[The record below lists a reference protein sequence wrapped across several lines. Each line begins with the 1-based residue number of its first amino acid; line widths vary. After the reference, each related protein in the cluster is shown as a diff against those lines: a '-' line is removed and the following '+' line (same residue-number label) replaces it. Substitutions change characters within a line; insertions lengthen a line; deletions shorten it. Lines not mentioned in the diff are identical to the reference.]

1 MKRFKK
7 NQYRWFSQRKNTDTD
22 DNPLTDIL
30 VVPSQNVNNSPA
42 LNEAASTHGGVENE
56 SPNQGKLHSVTVE
69 DPNECSQP
77 KESTSITYVESINDN
92 SYSGESTS
100 SMYMESIN
108 DNSQPNESTSITFV
122 ESVNDSS
129 QPNES
134 TSIAFVESVND
145 SSQPNESTSIT
156 FVESVND
163 SSQPNEST
171 SITFVESVND
181 SSQPN
186 ESTTITFVESVNDSS
201 QPNESTTIT
210 FVESVNDSSQPNES
224 TSITFVESVNDS
236 SQPNESTTITFVES
250 VNDSSQPNESTTI
263 TFVESV
269 NDSSQPNES
278 TSITFVESVNDSSQ
292 PNESTTITFV
302 ESVNDSSQPN
312 ESTTITFVESVNDS
326 SQPNESTSITFVESV
341 NDSSQPNE
349 STSITFVE
357 SVNDSSQPNESTSIT
372 FVDSINDKPNIEEW
386 TYENY
391 EQAPSTMTS
400 TYEYG
405 SLHVDG
411 ATSEVTVQSD
421 LKTSP
426 SECINV
432 STPLSQSTVISV
444 DEDVDETKMKNIT
457 RLIVSAFAFRVFGIL
472 LIFVDIFL
480 IMSDVL
486 SNDNKIV
493 LECHSISLAI
503 AFFFFFDVLLRVYVE
518 GRKTY
523 FTDLFNIL
531 DAFIIAI
538 TLLIDTIYFFFDLR
552 FLKHIPRVAILLR
565 PLRLI
570 ILVRVFHLAYQ
581 NRQLQK
587 LTRRL
592 VSENKRRYRRDGFD
606 LDLTYITDRIIAM
619 SFPSSGKQSFYRNPI
634 KEVVRFLDTKHPN
647 HYRVYN
653 LCSERAYNP
662 EHFHNRVQ
670 RIMIDDHNVPTL
682 SEMVVFTKE
691 VNMWLAQDKEN
702 VVVIHCKGGK
712 GRTGT
717 MVCACLIANQI
728 FGTAKESLAYF
739 ASRRTD
745 HTISSK
751 FQGIETPSQSR
762 YVGYF
767 ENVKNL
773 YNWTLPP
780 KKILTPYKIII
791 SSIHNVG
798 KGDGSDLKIQIATK
812 QQTVF
817 SCSSSKNCKI
827 FHDIE
832 TDRVIIELLNCPIL
846 YDDIKVRFLSRNLPK
861 YYDKCAFFF
870 WFNTAFIQN
879 NRLYLRRNELDNPH
893 KRKAWKIYSSCFSV
907 EMHFTQT

>member
-108 DNSQPNESTSITFV
+108 DNSQPNESTSITFVESVNDSSQPNESTSITFV

-391 EQAPSTMTS
+391 EQAPST
-400 TYEYG
+400 
-405 SLHVDG
+405 
-411 ATSEVTVQSD
+411 
-421 LKTSP
+421 
-426 SECINV
+426 I
-432 STPLSQSTVISV
+432 
-444 DEDVDETKMKNIT
+444 
-457 RLIVSAFAFRVFGIL
+457 VFGIL

>member
-7 NQYRWFSQRKNTDTD
+7 NRQYRWFSKKKNTDMD

-30 VVPSQNVNNSPA
+30 VVPNQNVNNSPA
-42 LNEAASTHGGVENE
+42 LNEAVSTHGGVENE
-56 SPNQGKLHSVTVE
+56 SPNQGKLHSVTME
-69 DPNECSQP
+69 DPNEWDDNPLTDILVVPNQNVNNSPALNEAVSTHGGVENESPNQGKLNSVTMEDPNEWDDNPLTDILVVPNQNVNNSSQP
-77 KESTSITYVESINDN
+77 KESTSITYVESINDK
-92 SYSGESTS
+92 SHSGESTS
-100 SMYMESIN
+100 SIYVESISDNSQPKESTSITSMESIN
-108 DNSQPNESTSITFV
+108 DNSQPKESTSITFV
-122 ESVNDSS
+122 ES
-129 QPNES
+129 
-134 TSIAFVESVND
+134 
-145 SSQPNESTSIT
+145 
-156 FVESVND
+156 
-163 SSQPNEST
+163 
-171 SITFVESVND
+171 
-181 SSQPN
+181 
-186 ESTTITFVESVNDSS
+186 
-201 QPNESTTIT
+201 
-210 FVESVNDSSQPNES
+210 
-224 TSITFVESVNDS
+224 
-236 SQPNESTTITFVES
+236 
-250 VNDSSQPNESTTI
+250 
-263 TFVESV
+263 
-269 NDSSQPNES
+269 
-278 TSITFVESVNDSSQ
+278 
-292 PNESTTITFV
+292 
-302 ESVNDSSQPN
+302 
-312 ESTTITFVESVNDS
+312 
-326 SQPNESTSITFVESV
+326 
-341 NDSSQPNE
+341 
-349 STSITFVE
+349 
-357 SVNDSSQPNESTSIT
+357 
-372 FVDSINDKPNIEEW
+372 INDKPNTEEL

-391 EQAPSTMTS
+391 EEAPSTMTS
-400 TYEYG
+400 IYEYG

-411 ATSEVTVQSD
+411 ATSEVTAQSD

-426 SECINV
+426 SEHISV

-444 DEDVDETKMKNIT
+444 DEDVDETSKMKNTT

-480 IMSDVL
+480 IMSDVIF
-486 SNDNKIV
+486 NDNKIV
-493 LECHSISLAI
+493 FECHSISLAI
-503 AFFFFFDVLLRVYVE
+503 ALFFFFDVLLRVYVE

-531 DAFIIAI
+531 DAVIIAI

-552 FLKHIPRVAILLR
+552 FLKDVPRVAVLLR

-634 KEVVRFLDTKHPN
+634 KEVVRFLDTKHRN

-682 SEMVVFTKE
+682 SEMVVFSKE
-691 VNMWLAQDKEN
+691 VNMWLAQDKKN

-717 MVCACLIANQI
+717 MVCACLIGNQI

-773 YNWTLPP
+773 CNWTLPP

-791 SSIHNVG
+791 YSIHS
-798 KGDGSDLKIQIATK
+798 DGSDLKIQITTK

-827 FHDIE
+827 FHDVE
-832 TDRVIIELLNCPIL
+832 TDKVIIELLNCPIL
-846 YDDIKVRFLSRNLPK
+846 YDDVKVRFLSRNLPK
-861 YYDKCAFFF
+861 YYDNCAFFF

-907 EMHFTQT
+907 EMYFNQT

>member
-7 NQYRWFSQRKNTDTD
+7 NRQYRWFSKKKNTDMD

-30 VVPSQNVNNSPA
+30 VVPNQNVNNSPA
-42 LNEAASTHGGVENE
+42 LNEAVSTHGGVENE
-56 SPNQGKLHSVTVE
+56 SPNQGKLNSVTME
-69 DPNECSQP
+69 DPNEWDDNPLTDILVVPNQNVNNSPALNEAVSTHGGVENESPNQGKLNSVTMEDPNEWDDNPLTDILVVPNQNVNNSPALNEAVSTHGGVENESPNQGKLNSVTMEDPNEWDDNPLTDILVVPNQNVNNSSQP

-92 SYSGESTS
+92 S
-100 SMYMESIN
+100 
-108 DNSQPNESTSITFV
+108 QPKESTSITFV
-122 ESVNDSS
+122 ESINDNS
-129 QPNES
+129 QPK
-134 TSIAFVESVND
+134 
-145 SSQPNESTSIT
+145 ESTSIT
-156 FVESVND
+156 FVES
-163 SSQPNEST
+163 
-171 SITFVESVND
+171 
-181 SSQPN
+181 
-186 ESTTITFVESVNDSS
+186 
-201 QPNESTTIT
+201 
-210 FVESVNDSSQPNES
+210 
-224 TSITFVESVNDS
+224 
-236 SQPNESTTITFVES
+236 
-250 VNDSSQPNESTTI
+250 
-263 TFVESV
+263 
-269 NDSSQPNES
+269 
-278 TSITFVESVNDSSQ
+278 
-292 PNESTTITFV
+292 
-302 ESVNDSSQPN
+302 
-312 ESTTITFVESVNDS
+312 
-326 SQPNESTSITFVESV
+326 
-341 NDSSQPNE
+341 
-349 STSITFVE
+349 
-357 SVNDSSQPNESTSIT
+357 
-372 FVDSINDKPNIEEW
+372 INDKPNTEEL

-391 EQAPSTMTS
+391 EEAPSTMTS
-400 TYEYG
+400 IYEYG

-411 ATSEVTVQSD
+411 ATSEVTAQSD

-426 SECINV
+426 SERISV

-444 DEDVDETKMKNIT
+444 DEDVDETSKMKNTT

-480 IMSDVL
+480 IMSDVIF
-486 SNDNKIV
+486 NDNKIV
-493 LECHSISLAI
+493 FECHSISLAI
-503 AFFFFFDVLLRVYVE
+503 ALFFFFDVLLRVYVE

-531 DAFIIAI
+531 DAVIIAI

-552 FLKHIPRVAILLR
+552 FLKDVPRVAVLLR

-634 KEVVRFLDTKHPN
+634 KEVVRFLDTKHRN

-682 SEMVVFTKE
+682 SEMVVFSKE
-691 VNMWLAQDKEN
+691 VNMWLAQDKKN

-717 MVCACLIANQI
+717 MVCACLIGNQI

-773 YNWTLPP
+773 CNWTLPP

-791 SSIHNVG
+791 YSIHNVG
-798 KGDGSDLKIQIATK
+798 KGDGSDLKIQITTK

-827 FHDIE
+827 FHDVE
-832 TDRVIIELLNCPIL
+832 TDKVIIELLNCPIL
-846 YDDIKVRFLSRNLPK
+846 YDDVKVRFLSRVSNQEITSAVVLVCSF
-861 YYDKCAFFF
+861 D
-870 WFNTAFIQN
+870 
-879 NRLYLRRNELDNPH
+879 
-893 KRKAWKIYSSCFSV
+893 
-907 EMHFTQT
+907 

>member
-7 NQYRWFSQRKNTDTD
+7 NRQYRWFSKKKNTDMD

-30 VVPSQNVNNSPA
+30 VVPNQNVNNSPA
-42 LNEAASTHGGVENE
+42 LNEAVSTHGGVENE
-56 SPNQGKLHSVTVE
+56 SPNQGKLNSVTME
-69 DPNECSQP
+69 DPNEWDDNPLTDILVVPNQNVNNSPALNEAVSTHGGVENESPNQGKLNSVTMEDPNEWDDNPLTDILVVPNQNVNNSPALNEAVSTHGGVENESPNQGKLNSVTMEDPNEWDDNPLTDILVVPNQNVNNSSQP
-77 KESTSITYVESINDN
+77 KESTSIT
-92 SYSGESTS
+92 
-100 SMYMESIN
+100 
-108 DNSQPNESTSITFV
+108 FV
-122 ESVNDSS
+122 E
-129 QPNES
+129 
-134 TSIAFVESVND
+134 
-145 SSQPNESTSIT
+145 
-156 FVESVND
+156 
-163 SSQPNEST
+163 
-171 SITFVESVND
+171 
-181 SSQPN
+181 
-186 ESTTITFVESVNDSS
+186 
-201 QPNESTTIT
+201 
-210 FVESVNDSSQPNES
+210 
-224 TSITFVESVNDS
+224 
-236 SQPNESTTITFVES
+236 
-250 VNDSSQPNESTTI
+250 
-263 TFVESV
+263 
-269 NDSSQPNES
+269 
-278 TSITFVESVNDSSQ
+278 
-292 PNESTTITFV
+292 
-302 ESVNDSSQPN
+302 
-312 ESTTITFVESVNDS
+312 
-326 SQPNESTSITFVESV
+326 
-341 NDSSQPNE
+341 
-349 STSITFVE
+349 
-357 SVNDSSQPNESTSIT
+357 
-372 FVDSINDKPNIEEW
+372 SINDKPNTEEL

-391 EQAPSTMTS
+391 EEAPSTMTS
-400 TYEYG
+400 IYEYG

-411 ATSEVTVQSD
+411 ATSEVTAQSD

-426 SECINV
+426 SERISV

-444 DEDVDETKMKNIT
+444 DEDVDETSKMKNTT

-480 IMSDVL
+480 IMSDVIF
-486 SNDNKIV
+486 NDNKIV
-493 LECHSISLAI
+493 FECHSISLAI
-503 AFFFFFDVLLRVYVE
+503 ALFFFFDVLLRVYVE

-531 DAFIIAI
+531 DAVIIAI

-552 FLKHIPRVAILLR
+552 FLKDVPRVAVLLR

-634 KEVVRFLDTKHPN
+634 KEVVRFLDTKHRN

-682 SEMVVFTKE
+682 SEMVVFSKE
-691 VNMWLAQDKEN
+691 VNMWLAQDKKN

-717 MVCACLIANQI
+717 MVCACLIGNQI

-773 YNWTLPP
+773 CNWTLPP

-791 SSIHNVG
+791 YSIHNVG
-798 KGDGSDLKIQIATK
+798 KGDGSDLKIQITTK

-827 FHDIE
+827 FHDVE
-832 TDRVIIELLNCPIL
+832 TDKVIIELLNCPIL
-846 YDDIKVRFLSRNLPK
+846 YDDVKVRFLSRVSNQEITSAVVLVCSF
-861 YYDKCAFFF
+861 D
-870 WFNTAFIQN
+870 
-879 NRLYLRRNELDNPH
+879 
-893 KRKAWKIYSSCFSV
+893 
-907 EMHFTQT
+907 

>member
-7 NQYRWFSQRKNTDTD
+7 NRQYRWFSKKKNTDMD

-30 VVPSQNVNNSPA
+30 VVPNQNVNNSPA
-42 LNEAASTHGGVENE
+42 LNEAVSTHGGVENE
-56 SPNQGKLHSVTVE
+56 SPNQGKLHSVTME
-69 DPNECSQP
+69 DPNEWDDNPLTDILVVPNQNVNNSPALNEAVSTHGGVENESPNQGKLNSVTMEDPNEWDDNPLTDILVVPNQNVNNSSQP

-92 SYSGESTS
+92 S
-100 SMYMESIN
+100 
-108 DNSQPNESTSITFV
+108 QPKESTSITFV
-122 ESVNDSS
+122 ES
-129 QPNES
+129 
-134 TSIAFVESVND
+134 
-145 SSQPNESTSIT
+145 
-156 FVESVND
+156 
-163 SSQPNEST
+163 
-171 SITFVESVND
+171 
-181 SSQPN
+181 
-186 ESTTITFVESVNDSS
+186 
-201 QPNESTTIT
+201 
-210 FVESVNDSSQPNES
+210 
-224 TSITFVESVNDS
+224 
-236 SQPNESTTITFVES
+236 
-250 VNDSSQPNESTTI
+250 
-263 TFVESV
+263 
-269 NDSSQPNES
+269 
-278 TSITFVESVNDSSQ
+278 
-292 PNESTTITFV
+292 
-302 ESVNDSSQPN
+302 
-312 ESTTITFVESVNDS
+312 
-326 SQPNESTSITFVESV
+326 
-341 NDSSQPNE
+341 
-349 STSITFVE
+349 
-357 SVNDSSQPNESTSIT
+357 
-372 FVDSINDKPNIEEW
+372 INDKPNTEEL

-391 EQAPSTMTS
+391 EEAPSTMTS
-400 TYEYG
+400 IYEYG

-411 ATSEVTVQSD
+411 ATSEVTAQSD

-426 SECINV
+426 SEHISV

-444 DEDVDETKMKNIT
+444 DEDVDETSKMKNTT

-480 IMSDVL
+480 IMSDVIF
-486 SNDNKIV
+486 NDNKIV
-493 LECHSISLAI
+493 FECHSISLAI
-503 AFFFFFDVLLRVYVE
+503 ALFFFFDVLLRVYVE

-531 DAFIIAI
+531 DAVIIAI

-552 FLKHIPRVAILLR
+552 FLKDVPRVAVLLR

-634 KEVVRFLDTKHPN
+634 KEVVRFLDTKHRN

-682 SEMVVFTKE
+682 SEMVVFSKE
-691 VNMWLAQDKEN
+691 VNMWLAQDKKN

-717 MVCACLIANQI
+717 MVCACLIGNQI

-773 YNWTLPP
+773 CNWTLPP

-791 SSIHNVG
+791 YSIHNVG
-798 KGDGSDLKIQIATK
+798 KGDGSDLKIQITTK

-827 FHDIE
+827 FHDVE
-832 TDRVIIELLNCPIL
+832 TDKVIIELLNCPIL
-846 YDDIKVRFLSRNLPK
+846 YDDVKVRFLSRNLPK
-861 YYDKCAFFF
+861 YYDNCAFFF

-907 EMHFTQT
+907 EMYFNQT

>member
-7 NQYRWFSQRKNTDTD
+7 NRQYRWFSKKKNTDMD

-30 VVPSQNVNNSPA
+30 VVPNQNVNNSPA
-42 LNEAASTHGGVENE
+42 LNEAVSTHGGVENE
-56 SPNQGKLHSVTVE
+56 SPNQGKLNSVTMEDPNEWDDNPLTDILVVPNQNVNNSPALNEAVSTHGGVENESPNQGKLNSVTMEDPNEWDDNPLTDILVVPNQNVNNSPALNEAVSTHGGVENESPNQGKLNSVTME

-77 KESTSITYVESINDN
+77 KESTSITYVESINDK
-92 SYSGESTS
+92 SHSGESTS
-100 SMYMESIN
+100 SIYVESIS
-108 DNSQPNESTSITFV
+108 DNSQPKESTSITFV
-122 ESVNDSS
+122 ES
-129 QPNES
+129 
-134 TSIAFVESVND
+134 
-145 SSQPNESTSIT
+145 
-156 FVESVND
+156 
-163 SSQPNEST
+163 
-171 SITFVESVND
+171 
-181 SSQPN
+181 
-186 ESTTITFVESVNDSS
+186 
-201 QPNESTTIT
+201 
-210 FVESVNDSSQPNES
+210 
-224 TSITFVESVNDS
+224 
-236 SQPNESTTITFVES
+236 
-250 VNDSSQPNESTTI
+250 
-263 TFVESV
+263 
-269 NDSSQPNES
+269 
-278 TSITFVESVNDSSQ
+278 
-292 PNESTTITFV
+292 
-302 ESVNDSSQPN
+302 
-312 ESTTITFVESVNDS
+312 
-326 SQPNESTSITFVESV
+326 
-341 NDSSQPNE
+341 
-349 STSITFVE
+349 
-357 SVNDSSQPNESTSIT
+357 
-372 FVDSINDKPNIEEW
+372 INDKPNTEEL

-391 EQAPSTMTS
+391 EEAPSTMTS
-400 TYEYG
+400 IYEYG

-411 ATSEVTVQSD
+411 ATSEVTAQSD

-426 SECINV
+426 SERISV

-444 DEDVDETKMKNIT
+444 DEDVDETSKMKNTT

-480 IMSDVL
+480 IMSDVIF
-486 SNDNKIV
+486 NDNKIV
-493 LECHSISLAI
+493 FECHSISLAI
-503 AFFFFFDVLLRVYVE
+503 ALFFFFDVLLRVYVE

-531 DAFIIAI
+531 DAVIIAI

-552 FLKHIPRVAILLR
+552 FLKDVPRVAVLLR

-634 KEVVRFLDTKHPN
+634 KEVVRFLDTKHRN

-682 SEMVVFTKE
+682 SEMVVFSKE
-691 VNMWLAQDKEN
+691 VNMWLAQDKKN

-717 MVCACLIANQI
+717 MVCACLIGNQI

-773 YNWTLPP
+773 CNWTLPP

-791 SSIHNVG
+791 YSIHNVG
-798 KGDGSDLKIQIATK
+798 KGDGSDLKIQITTK

-827 FHDIE
+827 FHDVE
-832 TDRVIIELLNCPIL
+832 TDKVIIELLNCPIL
-846 YDDIKVRFLSRNLPK
+846 YDDVKVRFLSRVSNQEITSAVVLVCSF
-861 YYDKCAFFF
+861 D
-870 WFNTAFIQN
+870 
-879 NRLYLRRNELDNPH
+879 
-893 KRKAWKIYSSCFSV
+893 
-907 EMHFTQT
+907 

>member
-7 NQYRWFSQRKNTDTD
+7 NRQYRWFSKKKNTDMD

-30 VVPSQNVNNSPA
+30 VVPNQNVNNSPA
-42 LNEAASTHGGVENE
+42 LNEAVSTHGGVENE
-56 SPNQGKLHSVTVE
+56 SPNQGKLNSVTME
-69 DPNECSQP
+69 DPNEWDDNPLTDILVVPNQNVNNSPALNEAVSTHGGVENESPNQGKLNSVTMEDPNEWDDNPLTDILVVPNQNVNNSPALNEAVSTHGGVENESPNQGKLNSVTMEDPNEWDDNPLTDILVVPNQNVNNSSQP
-77 KESTSITYVESINDN
+77 KESTSITFV
-92 SYSGESTS
+92 
-100 SMYMESIN
+100 ESIN
-108 DNSQPNESTSITFV
+108 DNSQPKESTSITFV
-122 ESVNDSS
+122 ES
-129 QPNES
+129 
-134 TSIAFVESVND
+134 
-145 SSQPNESTSIT
+145 
-156 FVESVND
+156 
-163 SSQPNEST
+163 
-171 SITFVESVND
+171 
-181 SSQPN
+181 
-186 ESTTITFVESVNDSS
+186 
-201 QPNESTTIT
+201 
-210 FVESVNDSSQPNES
+210 
-224 TSITFVESVNDS
+224 
-236 SQPNESTTITFVES
+236 
-250 VNDSSQPNESTTI
+250 
-263 TFVESV
+263 
-269 NDSSQPNES
+269 
-278 TSITFVESVNDSSQ
+278 
-292 PNESTTITFV
+292 
-302 ESVNDSSQPN
+302 
-312 ESTTITFVESVNDS
+312 
-326 SQPNESTSITFVESV
+326 
-341 NDSSQPNE
+341 
-349 STSITFVE
+349 
-357 SVNDSSQPNESTSIT
+357 
-372 FVDSINDKPNIEEW
+372 INDKPNTEEL

-391 EQAPSTMTS
+391 EEAPSTMTS
-400 TYEYG
+400 IYEYG

-411 ATSEVTVQSD
+411 ATSEVTAQSD

-426 SECINV
+426 SERISV

-444 DEDVDETKMKNIT
+444 DEDVDETSKMKNTT

-480 IMSDVL
+480 IMSDVIF
-486 SNDNKIV
+486 NDNKIV
-493 LECHSISLAI
+493 FECHSISLAI
-503 AFFFFFDVLLRVYVE
+503 ALFFFFDVLLRVYVE

-531 DAFIIAI
+531 DAVIIAI

-552 FLKHIPRVAILLR
+552 FLKDVPRVAVLLR

-634 KEVVRFLDTKHPN
+634 KEVVRFLDTKHRN

-682 SEMVVFTKE
+682 SEMVVFSKE
-691 VNMWLAQDKEN
+691 VNMWLAQDKKN

-717 MVCACLIANQI
+717 MVCACLIGNQI

-773 YNWTLPP
+773 CNWTLPP

-791 SSIHNVG
+791 YSIHNVG
-798 KGDGSDLKIQIATK
+798 KGDGSDLKIQITTK

-827 FHDIE
+827 FHDVE
-832 TDRVIIELLNCPIL
+832 TDKVIIELLNCPIL
-846 YDDIKVRFLSRNLPK
+846 YDDVKVRFLSRVSNQEITSAVVLVCSF
-861 YYDKCAFFF
+861 D
-870 WFNTAFIQN
+870 
-879 NRLYLRRNELDNPH
+879 
-893 KRKAWKIYSSCFSV
+893 
-907 EMHFTQT
+907 

>member
-7 NQYRWFSQRKNTDTD
+7 NRQYRWFSKKKNTDMD

-30 VVPSQNVNNSPA
+30 VVPNQNVNNSPA
-42 LNEAASTHGGVENE
+42 LNEAVSTHGGVENE
-56 SPNQGKLHSVTVE
+56 SPNQGKLNSVTME
-69 DPNECSQP
+69 DPNEWDDNPLTDILVVPNQNVNNSPALNEAVSTHGGVENESPNQGKLNSVTMEDPNEWDDNPLTDILVVPNQNVNNSSQP

-92 SYSGESTS
+92 S
-100 SMYMESIN
+100 
-108 DNSQPNESTSITFV
+108 QPKESTSITFV
-122 ESVNDSS
+122 ESINDNS
-129 QPNES
+129 QPK
-134 TSIAFVESVND
+134 
-145 SSQPNESTSIT
+145 ESTSIT
-156 FVESVND
+156 FVES
-163 SSQPNEST
+163 
-171 SITFVESVND
+171 
-181 SSQPN
+181 
-186 ESTTITFVESVNDSS
+186 
-201 QPNESTTIT
+201 
-210 FVESVNDSSQPNES
+210 
-224 TSITFVESVNDS
+224 
-236 SQPNESTTITFVES
+236 
-250 VNDSSQPNESTTI
+250 
-263 TFVESV
+263 
-269 NDSSQPNES
+269 
-278 TSITFVESVNDSSQ
+278 
-292 PNESTTITFV
+292 
-302 ESVNDSSQPN
+302 
-312 ESTTITFVESVNDS
+312 
-326 SQPNESTSITFVESV
+326 
-341 NDSSQPNE
+341 
-349 STSITFVE
+349 
-357 SVNDSSQPNESTSIT
+357 
-372 FVDSINDKPNIEEW
+372 INDKPNTEEL

-391 EQAPSTMTS
+391 EEAPSTMTS
-400 TYEYG
+400 IYEYG

-411 ATSEVTVQSD
+411 ATSEVTAQSD

-426 SECINV
+426 SERISV

-444 DEDVDETKMKNIT
+444 DEDVDETSKMKNTT

-480 IMSDVL
+480 IMSDVIF
-486 SNDNKIV
+486 NDNKIV
-493 LECHSISLAI
+493 FECHSISLAI
-503 AFFFFFDVLLRVYVE
+503 ALFFFFDVLLRVYVE

-531 DAFIIAI
+531 DAVIIAI

-552 FLKHIPRVAILLR
+552 FLKDVPRVAVLLR

-634 KEVVRFLDTKHPN
+634 KEVVRFLDTKHRN

-682 SEMVVFTKE
+682 SEMVVFSKE
-691 VNMWLAQDKEN
+691 VNMWLAQDKKN

-717 MVCACLIANQI
+717 MVCACLIGNQI

-773 YNWTLPP
+773 CNWTLPP

-791 SSIHNVG
+791 YSIHNVG
-798 KGDGSDLKIQIATK
+798 KGDGSDLKIQITTK

-827 FHDIE
+827 FHDVE
-832 TDRVIIELLNCPIL
+832 TDKVIIELLNCPIL
-846 YDDIKVRFLSRNLPK
+846 YDDVKVRFLSRVSNQEITSAVVLVCSF
-861 YYDKCAFFF
+861 D
-870 WFNTAFIQN
+870 
-879 NRLYLRRNELDNPH
+879 
-893 KRKAWKIYSSCFSV
+893 
-907 EMHFTQT
+907 

>member
-7 NQYRWFSQRKNTDTD
+7 NRQYRWFSKKKNTDMD

-30 VVPSQNVNNSPA
+30 VVPNQNVNNSPA
-42 LNEAASTHGGVENE
+42 LNEAVSTHGGVENE
-56 SPNQGKLHSVTVE
+56 SPNQGKLHSVTME
-69 DPNECSQP
+69 DPNEWDDNPLTDILVVPNQNVNNSPALNEAVSTHGGVENESPNQGKLNSVTMEDPNEWDDNPLTDILVVPNQNVNNSSQP
-77 KESTSITYVESINDN
+77 KESTSITYVESINDK
-92 SYSGESTS
+92 SHSGESTS
-100 SMYMESIN
+100 SIYVESIS
-108 DNSQPNESTSITFV
+108 DNSQPKESTSITFV
-122 ESVNDSS
+122 ES
-129 QPNES
+129 
-134 TSIAFVESVND
+134 
-145 SSQPNESTSIT
+145 
-156 FVESVND
+156 
-163 SSQPNEST
+163 
-171 SITFVESVND
+171 
-181 SSQPN
+181 
-186 ESTTITFVESVNDSS
+186 
-201 QPNESTTIT
+201 
-210 FVESVNDSSQPNES
+210 
-224 TSITFVESVNDS
+224 
-236 SQPNESTTITFVES
+236 
-250 VNDSSQPNESTTI
+250 
-263 TFVESV
+263 
-269 NDSSQPNES
+269 
-278 TSITFVESVNDSSQ
+278 
-292 PNESTTITFV
+292 
-302 ESVNDSSQPN
+302 
-312 ESTTITFVESVNDS
+312 
-326 SQPNESTSITFVESV
+326 
-341 NDSSQPNE
+341 
-349 STSITFVE
+349 
-357 SVNDSSQPNESTSIT
+357 
-372 FVDSINDKPNIEEW
+372 INDKPNTEEL

-391 EQAPSTMTS
+391 EEAPSTMTS
-400 TYEYG
+400 IYEYG

-411 ATSEVTVQSD
+411 ATSEVTAQSD

-426 SECINV
+426 SEHISV

-444 DEDVDETKMKNIT
+444 DEDVDETSKMKNTT

-480 IMSDVL
+480 IMSDVIF
-486 SNDNKIV
+486 NDNKIV
-493 LECHSISLAI
+493 FECHSISLAI
-503 AFFFFFDVLLRVYVE
+503 ALFFFFDVLLRVYVE

-531 DAFIIAI
+531 DAVIIAI

-552 FLKHIPRVAILLR
+552 FLKDVPRVAVLLR

-634 KEVVRFLDTKHPN
+634 KEVVRFLDTKHRN

-682 SEMVVFTKE
+682 SEMVVFSKE
-691 VNMWLAQDKEN
+691 VNMWLAQDKKN

-717 MVCACLIANQI
+717 MVCACLIGNQI

-773 YNWTLPP
+773 CNWTLPP

-791 SSIHNVG
+791 YSIHNVG
-798 KGDGSDLKIQIATK
+798 KGDGSDLKIQITTK

-827 FHDIE
+827 FHDVE
-832 TDRVIIELLNCPIL
+832 TDKVIIELLNCPIL
-846 YDDIKVRFLSRNLPK
+846 YDDVKVRFLSRNLPK
-861 YYDKCAFFF
+861 YYDNCAFFF

-907 EMHFTQT
+907 EMYFNQT

>member
-7 NQYRWFSQRKNTDTD
+7 NRQYRWFSKKKNTDMD

-30 VVPSQNVNNSPA
+30 VVPNQNVNNSPA
-42 LNEAASTHGGVENE
+42 LNEAVSTHGGVENE
-56 SPNQGKLHSVTVE
+56 SPNQGKLHSVTME
-69 DPNECSQP
+69 DPNEWDDNPLTDILVVPNQNVNNSPALNEAVSTHGGVENESPNQGKLNSVTMEDPNEWDDNPLTDILVVPNQNVNNSSQP
-77 KESTSITYVESINDN
+77 KESTSIT
-92 SYSGESTS
+92 
-100 SMYMESIN
+100 
-108 DNSQPNESTSITFV
+108 FV
-122 ESVNDSS
+122 E
-129 QPNES
+129 
-134 TSIAFVESVND
+134 
-145 SSQPNESTSIT
+145 
-156 FVESVND
+156 
-163 SSQPNEST
+163 
-171 SITFVESVND
+171 
-181 SSQPN
+181 
-186 ESTTITFVESVNDSS
+186 
-201 QPNESTTIT
+201 
-210 FVESVNDSSQPNES
+210 
-224 TSITFVESVNDS
+224 
-236 SQPNESTTITFVES
+236 
-250 VNDSSQPNESTTI
+250 
-263 TFVESV
+263 
-269 NDSSQPNES
+269 
-278 TSITFVESVNDSSQ
+278 
-292 PNESTTITFV
+292 
-302 ESVNDSSQPN
+302 
-312 ESTTITFVESVNDS
+312 
-326 SQPNESTSITFVESV
+326 
-341 NDSSQPNE
+341 
-349 STSITFVE
+349 
-357 SVNDSSQPNESTSIT
+357 
-372 FVDSINDKPNIEEW
+372 SINDKPNTEEL

-391 EQAPSTMTS
+391 EEAPSTMTS
-400 TYEYG
+400 IYEYG

-411 ATSEVTVQSD
+411 ATSEVTAQSD

-426 SECINV
+426 SEHISV

-444 DEDVDETKMKNIT
+444 DEDVDETSKMKNTT

-480 IMSDVL
+480 IMSDVIF
-486 SNDNKIV
+486 NDNKIV
-493 LECHSISLAI
+493 FECHSISLAI
-503 AFFFFFDVLLRVYVE
+503 ALFFFFDVLLRVYVE

-531 DAFIIAI
+531 DAVIIAI

-552 FLKHIPRVAILLR
+552 FLKDVPRVAVLLR

-634 KEVVRFLDTKHPN
+634 KEVVRFLDTKHRN

-682 SEMVVFTKE
+682 SEMVVFSKE
-691 VNMWLAQDKEN
+691 VNMWLAQDKKN

-717 MVCACLIANQI
+717 MVCACLIGNQI

-773 YNWTLPP
+773 CNWTLPP

-791 SSIHNVG
+791 YSIHNVG
-798 KGDGSDLKIQIATK
+798 KGDGSDLKIQITTK

-827 FHDIE
+827 FHDVE
-832 TDRVIIELLNCPIL
+832 TDKVIIELLNCPIL
-846 YDDIKVRFLSRNLPK
+846 YDDVKVRFLSRNLPK
-861 YYDKCAFFF
+861 YYDNCAFFF

-907 EMHFTQT
+907 EMYFNQT

>member
-7 NQYRWFSQRKNTDTD
+7 NRQYRWFSKKKNTDMD

-30 VVPSQNVNNSPA
+30 VVPNQNVNNSPA
-42 LNEAASTHGGVENE
+42 LNEAVSTHGGVENE
-56 SPNQGKLHSVTVE
+56 SPNQGKLHSVTME
-69 DPNECSQP
+69 DPNEWDDNPLTDILVVPNQNVNNSPALNEAVSTHGGVENESPNQGKLNSVTMEDPNEWDDNPLTDILVVPNQNVNNSSQP
-77 KESTSITYVESINDN
+77 KESTSITYVESINDK
-92 SYSGESTS
+92 SHSGESTS
-100 SMYMESIN
+100 SIYVESISDNSQPKESTSITSMESIN
-108 DNSQPNESTSITFV
+108 DNSQPKESTSITFV
-122 ESVNDSS
+122 ES
-129 QPNES
+129 
-134 TSIAFVESVND
+134 
-145 SSQPNESTSIT
+145 
-156 FVESVND
+156 
-163 SSQPNEST
+163 
-171 SITFVESVND
+171 
-181 SSQPN
+181 
-186 ESTTITFVESVNDSS
+186 
-201 QPNESTTIT
+201 
-210 FVESVNDSSQPNES
+210 
-224 TSITFVESVNDS
+224 
-236 SQPNESTTITFVES
+236 
-250 VNDSSQPNESTTI
+250 
-263 TFVESV
+263 
-269 NDSSQPNES
+269 
-278 TSITFVESVNDSSQ
+278 
-292 PNESTTITFV
+292 
-302 ESVNDSSQPN
+302 
-312 ESTTITFVESVNDS
+312 
-326 SQPNESTSITFVESV
+326 
-341 NDSSQPNE
+341 
-349 STSITFVE
+349 
-357 SVNDSSQPNESTSIT
+357 
-372 FVDSINDKPNIEEW
+372 INDKPNTEEL

-391 EQAPSTMTS
+391 EEAPSTMTS
-400 TYEYG
+400 IYEYG

-411 ATSEVTVQSD
+411 ATSEVTAQSD

-426 SECINV
+426 SEHISV

-444 DEDVDETKMKNIT
+444 DEDVDETSKMKNTT

-480 IMSDVL
+480 IMSDVIF
-486 SNDNKIV
+486 NDNKIV
-493 LECHSISLAI
+493 FECHSISLAI
-503 AFFFFFDVLLRVYVE
+503 ALFFFFDVLLRVYVE

-531 DAFIIAI
+531 DAVIIAI

-552 FLKHIPRVAILLR
+552 FLKDVPRVAVLLR

-634 KEVVRFLDTKHPN
+634 KEVVRFLDTKHRN

-682 SEMVVFTKE
+682 SEMVVFSKE
-691 VNMWLAQDKEN
+691 VNMWLAQDKKN

-717 MVCACLIANQI
+717 MVCACLIGNQI

-773 YNWTLPP
+773 CNWTLPP

-791 SSIHNVG
+791 YSIHNVG
-798 KGDGSDLKIQIATK
+798 KGDGSDLKIQITTK

-827 FHDIE
+827 FHDVE
-832 TDRVIIELLNCPIL
+832 TDKVIIELLNCPIL
-846 YDDIKVRFLSRNLPK
+846 YDDVKVRFLSRNLPK
-861 YYDKCAFFF
+861 YYDNCAFFF

-907 EMHFTQT
+907 EMYFNQT

>member
-7 NQYRWFSQRKNTDTD
+7 NRQYRWFSKKKNTDMD

-30 VVPSQNVNNSPA
+30 VVPNQNVNNSPA
-42 LNEAASTHGGVENE
+42 LNEAVSTHGGVENE
-56 SPNQGKLHSVTVE
+56 SPNQGKLNSVTMEDPNEWDDNPLTDILVVPNQNVNNSPALNEAVSTHGGVENESPNQGKLNSVTMEDPNEWDDNPLTDILVVPNQNVNNSPALNEAVSTHGGVENESPNQGKLNSVTME

-92 SYSGESTS
+92 S
-100 SMYMESIN
+100 
-108 DNSQPNESTSITFV
+108 QPKESTSITFV
-122 ESVNDSS
+122 ESINDNS
-129 QPNES
+129 QPK
-134 TSIAFVESVND
+134 
-145 SSQPNESTSIT
+145 ESTSIT
-156 FVESVND
+156 FVES
-163 SSQPNEST
+163 
-171 SITFVESVND
+171 
-181 SSQPN
+181 
-186 ESTTITFVESVNDSS
+186 
-201 QPNESTTIT
+201 
-210 FVESVNDSSQPNES
+210 
-224 TSITFVESVNDS
+224 
-236 SQPNESTTITFVES
+236 
-250 VNDSSQPNESTTI
+250 
-263 TFVESV
+263 
-269 NDSSQPNES
+269 
-278 TSITFVESVNDSSQ
+278 
-292 PNESTTITFV
+292 
-302 ESVNDSSQPN
+302 
-312 ESTTITFVESVNDS
+312 
-326 SQPNESTSITFVESV
+326 
-341 NDSSQPNE
+341 
-349 STSITFVE
+349 
-357 SVNDSSQPNESTSIT
+357 
-372 FVDSINDKPNIEEW
+372 INDKPNTEEL

-391 EQAPSTMTS
+391 EEAPSTMTS
-400 TYEYG
+400 IYEYG

-411 ATSEVTVQSD
+411 ATSEVTAQSD

-426 SECINV
+426 SERISV

-444 DEDVDETKMKNIT
+444 DEDVDETSKMKNTT

-480 IMSDVL
+480 IMSDVIF
-486 SNDNKIV
+486 NDNKIV
-493 LECHSISLAI
+493 FECHSISLAI
-503 AFFFFFDVLLRVYVE
+503 ALFFFFDVLLRVYVE

-531 DAFIIAI
+531 DAVIIAI

-552 FLKHIPRVAILLR
+552 FLKDVPRVAVLLR

-634 KEVVRFLDTKHPN
+634 KEVVRFLDTKHRN

-682 SEMVVFTKE
+682 SEMVVFSKE
-691 VNMWLAQDKEN
+691 VNMWLAQDKKN

-717 MVCACLIANQI
+717 MVCACLIGNQI

-773 YNWTLPP
+773 CNWTLPP

-791 SSIHNVG
+791 YSIHNVG
-798 KGDGSDLKIQIATK
+798 KGDGSDLKIQITTK

-827 FHDIE
+827 FHDVE
-832 TDRVIIELLNCPIL
+832 TDKVIIELLNCPIL
-846 YDDIKVRFLSRNLPK
+846 YDDVKVRFLSRVSNQEITSAVVLVCSF
-861 YYDKCAFFF
+861 D
-870 WFNTAFIQN
+870 
-879 NRLYLRRNELDNPH
+879 
-893 KRKAWKIYSSCFSV
+893 
-907 EMHFTQT
+907 